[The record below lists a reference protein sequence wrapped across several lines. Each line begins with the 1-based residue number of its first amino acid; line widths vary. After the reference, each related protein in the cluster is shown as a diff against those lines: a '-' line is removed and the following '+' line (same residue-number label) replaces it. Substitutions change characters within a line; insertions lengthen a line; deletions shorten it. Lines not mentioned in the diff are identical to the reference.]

1 MVKFGGRW
9 GRGSYLMHILSLS
22 VDDGIITSL
31 SLSPYLCG
39 CCHVILHLNC
49 CCHCNKIRKSRSIS
63 THLLSLSCIRRKT
76 NTKKKKNQQKCK
88 QDKYCALKMQ
98 FLFSNNCCR
107 RSLHSFL
114 AINFAQI
121 HQVYILLTDGEMKNR
136 F

>member
-76 NTKKKKNQQKCK
+76 NTKRKKKST
-88 QDKYCALKMQ
+88 KMQ
-98 FLFSNNCCR
+98 TRQILCIKNAIFIFKQLLSPQFAFIFGHKFCTNPP
-107 RSLHSFL
+107 SLYF
-114 AINFAQI
+114 
-121 HQVYILLTDGEMKNR
+121 VD
-136 F
+136 